1 MTSTQMRMAVNE
13 IHSGISFEDS
23 SIPHCEKNEKQ
34 WKELQEEIQN
44 GYSIDKLENIRYTY
58 KMK

>member
-13 IHSGISFEDS
+13 IHSGISFEES
-23 SIPHCEKNEKQ
+23 SIPQCEKNEKQ